1 MSRKEDCAMSV
12 LEVEVEKLQSEGRWG
27 KEAEILWPGRGFL
40 QTNLS
45 VGA

>member
-1 MSRKEDCAMSV
+1 MSV
-12 LEVEVEKLQSEGRWG
+12 LEVGVEEMQSEGRWG

-40 QTNLS
+40 QTSLS